1 MKTAALHDTIRSSTI
16 TPTSVDASESIK
28 TATTKNSELTYARG
42 RLLIG
47 ITCVGWIVVA
57 TCLTLISRLPSL
69 TLSGVGTALP
79 STFVELFLFFG
90 IVSFFLFPFEFAGGY
105 LLPRAY
111 RRVPSGMKQF
121 LTRLGR
127 ASFLHVLLYAL
138 LGTAI
143 IATAR
148 SVGPFVA
155 FLLFPVFGFLQ
166 LALQGTLCSL
176 FTPVQNRSP
185 LSSRHDFVP
194 VEFVSDPGESFTGG
208 IIGLPGN
215 EKIIIPERWIAS
227 FSDQELAIM
236 IARRRIAILS
246 GARIK
251 GIMVSMVWMISG
263 IALSLLPHES
273 SLMSASGLTTMSLWF
288 TLWSFIGL
296 LLLPSLSRAGVHFVD
311 EKTTDGDANG
321 ETLQTAL
328 VKADELGDTEYERSR
343 LVESVFHP
351 IPSPMRRIQ
360 ALSGDITSRRLPTWN
375 VNRLTLFLSWSGLS
389 LLSRSVHCNCGR
401 PHLWILLPVD

>member
-1 MKTAALHDTIRSSTI
+1 MKTAVLHDTMDSGTIAPRTIRT
-16 TPTSVDASESIK
+16 TTTQTSD
-28 TATTKNSELTYARG
+28 LTYARG

-57 TCLTLISRLPSL
+57 SCLALMTKVPSL
-69 TLSGVGTALP
+69 ILSGASASIPTAFL
-79 STFVELFLFFG
+79 ELFLFFSV
-90 IVSFFLFPFEFAGGY
+90 VSFFLFPFEFAGGY

-111 RRVPSGMKQF
+111 RRVPSGMKEF
-121 LTRLGR
+121 LIRIGR

-138 LGTAI
+138 LGTTI

-148 SVGPFVA
+148 SLGPLVA
-155 FLLFPVFGFLQ
+155 FTLFPAFGFLQ
-166 LALQGTLCSL
+166 LALQGTLFSL
-176 FTPVQNRSP
+176 FTPVQSRRP

-194 VEFVSDPGESFTGG
+194 VEFISDPGESFTGG

-215 EKIIIPERWIAS
+215 EKIVIPERWIAT
-227 FSDQELAIM
+227 FTEDELSVM
-236 IARRRIAILS
+236 VARRRVAILS

-251 GIMVSMVWMISG
+251 GIMVSMLWMVMG
-263 IALSLLPHES
+263 VALCLIPHES
-273 SLMSASGLTTMSLWF
+273 SLLTVSGLTTMSLWF

-296 LLLPSLSRAGVHFVD
+296 LLLPSLSRAGVHFID
-311 EKTTDGDANG
+311 EKTSDGDTNG

-328 VKADELGDTEYERSR
+328 VKADQLGDAEYERSR
-343 LVESVFHP
+343 MVESVFHP

-360 ALSGDITSRRLPTWN
+360 ALTGNLMSRRLPTWN

>member
-1 MKTAALHDTIRSSTI
+1 MKTAVLHDTIRSSSS
-16 TPTSVDASESIK
+16 TPTSFDTSDSIK
-28 TATTKNSELTYARG
+28 AATTKVSELTYARG

-57 TCLTLISRLPSL
+57 SCLALITRVPSL

-79 STFVELFLFFG
+79 TTFTELFLFFSV
-90 IVSFFLFPFEFAGGY
+90 VSFFLFPFEFAGGY

-121 LTRLGR
+121 LIRLSR

-148 SVGPFVA
+148 GVGPLIA

-166 LALQGTLCSL
+166 LALQGTLFSL
-176 FTPVQNRSP
+176 FTPIQSRSP

-227 FSDQELAIM
+227 FREEELNVM

-251 GIMVSMVWMISG
+251 GIMVSMLWMISG

-296 LLLPSLSRAGVHFVD
+296 LLLPSLSRAGVHFID
-311 EKTTDGDANG
+311 EKTTNGNTNGD
-321 ETLQTAL
+321 TLQTAL
-328 VKADELGDTEYERSR
+328 VKADELGDAEYERSR
-343 LVESVFHP
+343 MVESVFHP

-360 ALSGDITSRRLPTWN
+360 ALSGNFISRRLPTWN